1 MTNTLPIISLIVA
14 MADDNV
20 IGKNNEMPW
29 YIPEDFKHF
38 KALTI
43 DKPCIMGRKTY
54 ESIIARNGKALPG
67 RPNIIVSRSGYHHEG
82 AHSSHPDIKSA
93 LDSARSL
100 IGSNTNL
107 KPEIM
112 VIGGAQ
118 IYTLALPLAQ
128 RIHLTRVEQT
138 IEEGDAFF
146 PGIDSAIWSEKHRE
160 NHAGYSFI
168 TLEKTA

>member
-1 MTNTLPIISLIVA
+1 MVNTQTFISLIVA

-67 RPNIIVSRSGYHHEG
+67 RPNIIVSRSGYDHEG
-82 AHSSHPDIKSA
+82 AHSSHPDIQSAIDAAQNLIASDTHLKS
-93 LDSARSL
+93 
-100 IGSNTNL
+100 
-107 KPEIM
+107 EIM

-118 IYTLALPLAQ
+118 IYELALPLAQ
-128 RIHLTRVEQT
+128 RIHLTRVEQSV
-138 IEEGDAFF
+138 EGGDAFF
-146 PGIDSAIWSEKHRE
+146 PEIDSSVWSEKSRD

-168 TLEKTA
+168 TLEKAA